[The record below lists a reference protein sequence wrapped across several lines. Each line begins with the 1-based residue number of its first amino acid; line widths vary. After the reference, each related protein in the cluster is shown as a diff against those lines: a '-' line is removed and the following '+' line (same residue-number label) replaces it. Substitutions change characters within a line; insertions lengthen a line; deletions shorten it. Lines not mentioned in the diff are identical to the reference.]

1 MTFHSKV
8 DGWLLVA
15 VLASAAGCLAAGAAA
30 MLTAPPGTA
39 SLIALLL
46 LLVSAFPVW
55 ILGATYYVLT
65 AEELLVRSGPFRW
78 RIPVREIRAITPT
91 RNPLSSPALSL
102 DRLRIEYGSSKWI
115 MISPRDREGFLR
127 ELDRRRAL

>member
-8 DGWLLVA
+8 DRWLLVA
-15 VLASAAGCLAAGAAA
+15 VLASAAGCLAAGVIA
-30 MLTAPPGTA
+30 MLTSPPGAA
-39 SLIALLL
+39 SLIGLFL

-65 AEELLVRSGPFRW
+65 GDELLVRSGPFRW
-78 RIPVREIRAITPT
+78 RIPVREIRSVTPT

-102 DRLRIEYGSSKWI
+102 DRLRIDFGSSKWI
-115 MISPRDREGFLR
+115 MISPREREEFLR

>member
-8 DGWLLVA
+8 DRWLLVA
-15 VLASAAGCLAAGAAA
+15 VLASAAGCLAAGVTA

-39 SLIALLL
+39 SLIALFL
-46 LLVSAFPVW
+46 LLVWAFPVW

-65 AEELLVRSGPFRW
+65 GDALHVRSGPFRW
-78 RIPVREIRAITPT
+78 RIPIREIRAVTPT

-102 DRLRIEYGSSKWI
+102 DRLRIDYGPSNWI
-115 MISPRDREGFLR
+115 MISPRDHEDFLR
-127 ELDRRRAL
+127 ELERRRAV